1 MTSPTIEAVAAV
13 VTRVGNIPVVG
24 ADEDIFQ
31 AGMSSV
37 DALQL
42 LLELENVF
50 QVSIPDEDFVG
61 ARTPRDLT
69 SMIERLSRK
78 DA

>member
-1 MTSPTIEAVAAV
+1 MTSPSIDAISAV
-13 VTRVGNIPVVG
+13 VIRVGNIPAIG

-42 LLELENVF
+42 LLELESVF
-50 QVSIPDEDFVG
+50 AVAIPDDEFVS
-61 ARTPRDLT
+61 ARTPRDLKT
-69 SMIERLSRK
+69 MIERLAR
-78 DA
+78 AAT